1 MAPFRGSFVV
11 SLCPYAKEAG
21 ESNPHFLDFFRKVCE
36 NLFQAVTDSRLG
48 HTLSCCDVHVGHI
61 KIELFNNGI
70 LLFVRQFRYPYNRV
84 LLELPAGKL
93 EKGEDPLSAGMREL
107 EEECGVTAKS
117 VVPMGEVYPT
127 VAYCTEIIHLF
138 LARGLKKTSQHL
150 DEGEFLSV
158 EEIPLKDAVKLVMD
172 GEIADSK
179 TVALVLKTEKLLSEG
194 RI

>member
-1 MAPFRGSFVV
+1 MDFTEKRIDRKTVFEDRIINVYNDTVV
-11 SLCPYAKEAG
+11 LPDGKTTHRELVEHHG
-21 ESNPHFLDFFRKVCE
+21 GVCIAALTE
-36 NLFQAVTDSRLG
+36 NG
-48 HTLSCCDVHVGHI
+48 G
-61 KIELFNNGI
+61 

-93 EKGEDPLSAGMREL
+93 EKGENPLSAGIREL

-138 LARGLKKTSQHL
+138 LARGLKKTKQHL

-158 EEIPLKDAVKLVMD
+158 EEIPLKEAVRLVMD
-172 GEIADSK
+172 GKIADSK

>member
-1 MAPFRGSFVV
+1 
-11 SLCPYAKEAG
+11 
-21 ESNPHFLDFFRKVCE
+21 
-36 NLFQAVTDSRLG
+36 
-48 HTLSCCDVHVGHI
+48 
-61 KIELFNNGI
+61 
-70 LLFVRQFRYPYNRV
+70 
-84 LLELPAGKL
+84 
-93 EKGEDPLSAGMREL
+93 MREL

-117 VVPMGEVYPT
+117 FLPMGEVYPT

-138 LARGLKKTSQHL
+138 LARGLKKTKQHL

>member
-1 MAPFRGSFVV
+1 MDFTEKRIDRKTVFEGRIINVYNDTVV
-11 SLCPYAKEAG
+11 LPDGKTTHRELVEHHG
-21 ESNPHFLDFFRKVCE
+21 GVCIAALTE
-36 NLFQAVTDSRLG
+36 NG
-48 HTLSCCDVHVGHI
+48 G
-61 KIELFNNGI
+61 

-93 EKGEDPLSAGMREL
+93 EKGENPISAGIREL
-107 EEECGVTAKS
+107 EEECGVTAES
-117 VVPMGEVYPT
+117 FVPMGEVYPT

-138 LARGLKKTSQHL
+138 LARGLKKTKQHL

-158 EEIPLKDAVKLVMD
+158 EEIPLKEAVRLVMD
-172 GEIADSK
+172 GKIADSK

>member
-1 MAPFRGSFVV
+1 MDFTEKRIDRKTVFEGRIINVYNDTVV
-11 SLCPYAKEAG
+11 LPDGKTTHRELVEHHG
-21 ESNPHFLDFFRKVCE
+21 GVCIAALTE
-36 NLFQAVTDSRLG
+36 NG
-48 HTLSCCDVHVGHI
+48 G
-61 KIELFNNGI
+61 

-84 LLELPAGKL
+84 LLELPAGKI
-93 EKGEDPLSAGMREL
+93 EKGENPLSAGIREL

-138 LARGLKKTSQHL
+138 LARGLKKTKQHL

-158 EEIPLKDAVKLVMD
+158 EEIPLKEAVRLVMD
-172 GEIADSK
+172 GKIADSK